1 MRTMTEANMR
11 EMNGGAI
18 GMYKCNKCSY
28 YSGNK
33 YIMKIH
39 CFAYHG
45 STKCWRY
52 V

>member
-1 MRTMTEANMR
+1 MRAMTETNMR

-28 YSGNK
+28 YSGNNA
-33 YIMKIH
+33 IISLH

-45 STKCWRY
+45 RWKCWGY